1 MNPNNYP
8 FWVIVSSMLIVIM
21 FFIARSI
28 STYFKFA
35 YPNAKFQAIGNPFI
49 DEKELNRLLDSKE
62 ISSFKD
68 ALNTIKDYDIKGE
81 DVGDIQRSLDNNL
94 LQVIQMMK
102 KDSSKKMKNFYNK
115 YLEKMDIYLIKN
127 EVKRKLSDGKT
138 TGKPDSD
145 RAILQKTKE
154 LLIKLEYAEKK
165 DIPTILKNY
174 GFEKEI
180 TSLVSEEKID
190 YLKLDNELDK
200 HVINNF
206 KKVKVP
212 HKCEAAKQLFVKT
225 MIDII
230 NIKNVLRARHLDYD
244 KTSCKQLF
252 IGEGKEIAPW
262 KYDQLLEFENVSQII
277 SSIEGTSYYNALK
290 ESMEQYNKKKSI
302 QTLENALDSAF
313 LKIIKQIAMQNY
325 ITIGPTLRFLV
336 SKEFEIR
343 NLKII
348 AKGVDE
354 NLPSDFIRSL
364 LITEAV

>member
-1 MNPNNYP
+1 
-8 FWVIVSSMLIVIM
+8 MLD
-21 FFIARSI
+21 
-28 STYFKFA
+28 
-35 YPNAKFQAIGNPFI
+35 G
-49 DEKELNRLLDSKE
+49 KE
-62 ISSFKD
+62 ITSFKD
-68 ALNTIKDYDIKGE
+68 TLNAIKDYDIKGD
-81 DVGDIQRSLDNNL
+81 DVGNIQRSLDNNL

-102 KDSSKKMKNFYNK
+102 KDSSKKMNNFYNA
-115 YLEKMDIYLIKN
+115 YLERMDIYLIKN
-127 EVKRKLSDGKT
+127 EIKRKLSNGKKTGKT
-138 TGKPDSD
+138 DTD
-145 RAILQKTKE
+145 RAILPKTRE

-190 YLKLDNELDK
+190 FLELDNELDK
-200 HVINNF
+200 HVINSF

-212 HKCEAAKQLFVKT
+212 HKCEKAKQLFVKI

-230 NIKNVLRARHLDYD
+230 NIKNVLRAKHLGYD

-262 KYDQLLEFENVSQII
+262 KYDQLVEFENISQIV
-277 SSIEGTSYYNALK
+277 SSLEGTSYYDALK
-290 ESMEQYNKKKSI
+290 GSMEQYNKKKSI

-313 LKIIKQIAMQNY
+313 LKIIKQISTQNY

-354 NLPSDFIRSL
+354 KLPSDFIKSL